1 MTGDAWPSDD
11 HVSRYCK
18 PSAVG
23 AAGRPLAAAF
33 ELRSKDDYL
42 SVNWLEYFEA
52 RDLETAVDCVRSTFL
67 EKGFRIRPNGAFA
80 VLNVGSIETVVS
92 DTLIG
97 LLRIKR
103 LPVDDDSGIFVAV
116 SNSWWFAAVFLDTP

>member
-33 ELRSKDDYL
+33 ELRSKDDYP
-42 SVNWLEYFEA
+42 SVNWLGRVA
-52 RDLETAVDCVRSTFL
+52 RGNF
-67 EKGFRIRPNGAFA
+67 
-80 VLNVGSIETVVS
+80 
-92 DTLIG
+92 
-97 LLRIKR
+97 
-103 LPVDDDSGIFVAV
+103 
-116 SNSWWFAAVFLDTP
+116 TPGPSHNRA